1 MKHNPFAFYGKKM
14 LGGDPNFIGR
24 KAEISYLWE
33 RAVINGAFTQ
43 IVGLPRMGKS
53 SLIKNCFETP
63 EHRKFLDNNDFLYIV
78 VDNCASSAIAFWK
91 IFADKIKARIEDE
104 LADYTLDL
112 ILSPKEENEKESTIC
127 KDKENCYYFNECKKY
142 HLTDTVLNT
151 DLYIYKREQI
161 SNMYKNFQK
170 TEDLDVFHERLC
182 DWLERIKA
190 LLGYSIIFV
199 IDEFDSFSYPE
210 AKDSYIKLRELA
222 SHCTIVTV
230 SRRPVEVIEKNAGC
244 KPYLYNL
251 HETPLYIKEFSE
263 NDIDNYWDH
272 FQQEFPLTN
281 EQFNSYKLLVDD
293 YVGKHPH
300 LMNML
305 NYYAYANVED
315 ILNSNSAI
323 RRKMEKQLRGEIA
336 RVLPTQMKYLEE
348 QDLSE
353 AAKQVLIGN
362 SLEGLTEKSTLLENY
377 SFVKLVDNSIKDSIF
392 NSSVGPIVA
401 ETKSYIGF
409 SKLATYIF
417 YEQYSNTLPFA
428 DILQNT
434 EIQLRNVIKKV
445 IKNHPS
451 YGATAFDII
460 RDDYFSDPTLPF
472 YDYEEVWEN
481 ILRRFLT
488 SRHYINNDQLD
499 RWEKTLVEA
508 KKNRIKQL
516 KYEVASSPSN
526 RCLVDFMTIGQLWFL
541 FFDKLWNLFSPI
553 LGESNKMT
561 WYRNSFE
568 EVQHL
573 RNAKD
578 HYQMNFVS
586 DSKKNQGIDACN
598 DICHKINTYL
608 S

>member
-63 EHRKFLDNNDFLYIV
+63 ERREFLTKNNFLYIV

-91 IFADKIKARIEDE
+91 IFADKIEAKIEDE
-104 LADYTLDL
+104 LTDYTLDF
-112 ILSPKEENEKESTIC
+112 ILSPKEENKKESNIC
-127 KDKENCYYFNECKKY
+127 KEKENCYYFNECKKH

-161 SNMYKNFQK
+161 SNIYKNFQGI
-170 TEDLDVFHERLC
+170 EDLDVFHERLC
-182 DWLERIKA
+182 DWLESIKA

-230 SRRPVEVIEKNAGC
+230 SRRPIEVIEKNAGC

-251 HETPLYIKEFSE
+251 HETPLYINEFSE
-263 NDIDNYWDH
+263 NDIDNYWNH
-272 FQQEFPLTN
+272 FRQEFPLDA
-281 EQFNSYKLLVDD
+281 EQFISYKLLVDD
-293 YVGKHPH
+293 DVGKHPH

-305 NYYAYANVED
+305 NYYGYQNMED
-315 ILNSNSAI
+315 ILNSSSI
-323 RRKMEKQLRGEIA
+323 KRREIEKQLRVEISK
-336 RVLPTQMKYLEE
+336 VLPTQMKYLEE

-353 AAKQVLIGN
+353 VAKQILIGN
-362 SLEGLTEKSTLLENY
+362 SLEGLADKITLLENY
-377 SFVKLVDNSIKDSIF
+377 SFVKLVDNSIKDGIF
-392 NSSVGPIVA
+392 NSTVGPVVLG
-401 ETKSYIGF
+401 TKSYIAF
-409 SKLATYIF
+409 SKLATCIF
-417 YEQYSNTLPFA
+417 YEQYSNSLPFA

-434 EIQLRNVIKKV
+434 EIQLRNL
-445 IKNHPS
+445 IKNVMRNNLH
-451 YGATAFDII
+451 YGVTSFDII
-460 RDDYFSDPTLPF
+460 RDDFFNDPTLPT

-481 ILRRFLT
+481 ILRRFLA
-488 SRHYINNDQLD
+488 RRLNHNQMDK
-499 RWEKTLVEA
+499 WENTLVEA

-516 KYEVASSPSN
+516 KYEIASSPSN
-526 RCLVDFMTIGQLWFL
+526 RCLVDFMTIGQLWYL

-553 LGESNKMT
+553 LGESNKMV
-561 WYRNSFE
+561 WYKNRFE

-578 HYQMNFVS
+578 HYQMDYVS
-586 DSKKNQGIDACN
+586 ENKRDQGIDACN
-598 DICHKINTYL
+598 DICIKINAYL